1 MGDFTMDIRAEAAY
15 ATISQRAASSYLKSL
30 APFIEV
36 PVNGNEMAQSQRELH
51 AFFSSLFNEI
61 FTHPERFGLPLGE
74 DLSIGEHEPDQKE
87 KKQQVKRLLDKPK
100 AMIAAGLDFLMQA
113 GLKGDLDGDV
123 LVLSGYGRVEKQ
135 CKAGSKFLKG
145 FESVGLLIAVSND
158 TAQLQNVKFPH
169 MLPALRALASACATF
184 DAGRL
189 GKFQFARCDFRALQ
203 GYQPQALDI
212 YRVLDEDERAMILA
226 LHEYFYARDY
236 KVLTEAVGP
245 AAWSVKYQ
253 GDRKIK
259 ATPLFQVDYDD
270 RYARPLRLQIKCV
283 STQRIAELLPRQS
296 QALQDDFMR
305 RANVCR
311 KDECNWCR
319 NQKTLGPS
327 DVFYKGEW
335 WTLCWYSTPDI
346 HELNAETVEIIE
358 QYEQMHAKLS
368 PET

>member
-1 MGDFTMDIRAEAAY
+1 MDIRAETAY
-15 ATISQRAASSYLKSL
+15 ANISQRAASSYLKSL
-30 APFIEV
+30 APLFEV
-36 PVNGNEMAQSQRELH
+36 PENGNEMARSRGELH
-51 AFFSSLFNEI
+51 AFFVSLYHEI
-61 FTHPERFGLPLGE
+61 FNRPEQFGLPQGE
-74 DLSIGEHEPDQKE
+74 DLSVGEHEPDQKE

-100 AMIAAGLDFLMQA
+100 AMIAAGLEFLMQA
-113 GLKGDLDGDV
+113 GLHGNLEGEA
-123 LVLSGYGRVEKQ
+123 LVLSRYSEVVKQ
-135 CKAGSKFLKG
+135 CKAGGKFLKG
-145 FESVGLLIAVSND
+145 FESVGLLIAISND

-169 MLPALRALASACATF
+169 MLPALQTLASACAAF
-184 DAGRL
+184 DSDRL
-189 GKFQFARCDFRALQ
+189 GRFQFARCDFRALQ
-203 GYQPQALDI
+203 GYQPQALDL
-212 YRVLDEDERAMILA
+212 YQVLEGDEQSKILA
-226 LHEYFYARDY
+226 LHEYFGARGF
-236 KVLTEAVGP
+236 KALAEAAGP

-283 STQRIAELLPRQS
+283 STQRIAELLPRQP

-335 WTLCWYSTPDI
+335 RTLCWYSTPDI